1 MSDTLYPCKPIRM
14 DDLFDGRLE
23 KFGIREHVYSSL
35 GKIRELT
42 DGENYL
48 LVTPYNNDHVYSFH
62 RNMTCKNPV
71 HHLGLR
77 CAGCGS
83 VQRGYRG
90 RLVRYSVGGDVLR
103 AIAHENRWQRALYS
117 VEKNLGEW
125 WMHSTGYG
133 AWCSRVAN

>member
-1 MSDTLYPCKPIRM
+1 MTNIANLFPYL
-14 DDLFDGRLE
+14 DDEIL
-23 KFGIREHVYSSL
+23 
-35 GKIRELT
+35 
-42 DGENYL
+42 YL
-48 LVTPYNNDHVYSFH
+48 LANDVELDCADCSGCGCPIFRFYVLD
-62 RNMTCKNPV
+62 R

-83 VQRGYRG
+83 VQRGFRG
-90 RLVRYSVGGDVLR
+90 RLVQYSVGGDVLR

-117 VEKNLGEW
+117 VEKDLGEW